1 MQGCTQAFA
10 RLENAG
16 LHRVP
21 DGLRWDLGSRLL
33 LEWWGGGD
41 CVVLFMVPLRR
52 MRREAGGCSVEEGE
66 SVRMS
71 RGQTA
76 PRITP
81 RLSPT
86 SSCLPASVNF
96 AGPTRRAAQVS
107 ARVGFLTSGHRPAQR
122 LPATANGCIR
132 TSGARADSNAMA

>member
-1 MQGCTQAFA
+1 MLDCTRSLMVFA
-10 RLENAG
+10 GTLAAACCWSGGAVEIAWSG
-16 LHRVP
+16 TCYL
-21 DGLRWDLGSRLL
+21 WDP
-33 LEWWGGGD
+33 
-41 CVVLFMVPLRR
+41 CVECEGRR
-52 MRREAGGCSVEEGE
+52 GVEEAVAKGCQCGRG

-86 SSCLPASVNF
+86 SGCLPASVNF